1 MNAKL
6 NSPILI
12 ATTLTPA
19 SDALVRTGMTVAA
32 RLGLAPLLVH
42 AAEVP
47 NALPP
52 VATTADILAEGDWRD
67 RLRDQAEEDL
77 RDQATRLGIFTAG
90 GDILCR
96 LGSAEKVLLDAA
108 TEFGASLLVV
118 GRGESARRWHLLS
131 TTPDRLVRRAC
142 CQVLVVSPDAAFPPR
157 RALAPVDLTVLS
169 GGALRSG
176 LTFLRRLG
184 LPAVATDVL
193 FSLDPAE
200 RRGSLQFSEAQMES
214 FAKHEL
220 DHFVEAH
227 GGAEA
232 PTLARR
238 LTVAKPRDGILNAIE
253 EIGADLVIVGTHSR
267 RGLDRLL
274 LGSVAAA
281 IVQAAPTSLLVVPP
295 EVAAAALDEHHA
307 GPDWEYIAD
316 SEHATAAHA

>member
-1 MNAKL
+1 MNTKL
-6 NSPILI
+6 NSPIII

-19 SDALVRTGMTVAA
+19 SDALVQTGMAVAA
-32 RLGLAPLLVH
+32 HLGRPPLLVH

-52 VATTADILAEGDWRD
+52 VATTADILAEGNWRD
-67 RLRDQAEEDL
+67 RLRDKAEEDL
-77 RDQATRLGIFTAG
+77 RDQATRLGLLGAG
-90 GDILCR
+90 GQILCR
-96 LGSAEKVLLDAA
+96 LGDAEKVLLDAA
-108 TEFGASLLVV
+108 GEFGASLLVV

-131 TTPDRLVRRAC
+131 TTADRLVRRAR
-142 CQVLVVSPDAAFPPR
+142 CQVLVVSPEAAFPPR
-157 RALAPVDLTVLS
+157 RTLAPVDLTILS

-176 LTFLRRLG
+176 LAFLRHLG
-184 LPAVATDVL
+184 PPAVATDVI
-193 FSLDPAE
+193 FALDPAE

-214 FAKHEL
+214 FAKAEL
-220 DHFVEAH
+220 DRFVEAH
-227 GGAEA
+227 GGADA

-238 LTVAKPRDGILNAIE
+238 LTVAKPRDGILNAVE
-253 EIGADLVIVGTHSR
+253 EIGADLVILGTHSR

-281 IVQAAPTSLLVVPP
+281 IAQAAPTSLLIVPP
-295 EVAAAALDEHHA
+295 EVAAAALEEHHE